1 MNLSPRRAGGG
12 FAQTCK
18 ISFVWGRLSTSTI
31 LGLGGK
37 PAMATLGLVATR
49 SITTSQPAV
58 NCDVCGRNLLRGEL
72 PDVFLAAGERR
83 VVCDL
88 CVGRAA
94 NEGWLREGDGESLT
108 LRPPRGRRARTLV
121 GRLRQRREQARAD
134 ASEPVPWA
142 EEIADE
148 PASFADAYHGAHDAA
163 PPSLAAE
170 PAPAEPQ
177 SPSPSP
183 SPPAVRAARA
193 VESSGAWGSARSVHA
208 VPANSEQRAI
218 RALEIFNGG
227 EGPRRVAGV
236 ARSLG
241 APGVTARPLDDS
253 TLVSVVVAWELCWY
267 RYEVDLADEDSG
279 AHVSEQG
286 LELTE
291 LAPVD
296 RVVNA
301 RADERGELQML
312 SLEA

>member
-1 MNLSPRRAGGG
+1 M
-12 FAQTCK
+12 
-18 ISFVWGRLSTSTI
+18 
-31 LGLGGK
+31 
-37 PAMATLGLVATR
+37 ATR

-94 NEGWLREGDGESLT
+94 NEGWQREGDGASLT
-108 LRPPRGRRARTLV
+108 MRPPRGRRARTLV
-121 GRLRQRREQARAD
+121 GRLRQRREQARTD
-134 ASEPVPWA
+134 ASEPAPWP
-142 EEIADE
+142 EELADE
-148 PASFADAYHGAHDAA
+148 PPSFADAYDGAQA
-163 PPSLAAE
+163 PALPSVAE
-170 PAPAEPQ
+170 PVPAEPLSPAPAPA
-177 SPSPSP
+177 PSP

-193 VESSGAWGSARSVHA
+193 AESSGAWRSARSVHA
-208 VPANSEQRAI
+208 VPANAEQRAL

-241 APGVTARPLDDS
+241 APGVTARPLEDS

-267 RYEVDLADEDSG
+267 RYEVDLAEEGSG

-291 LAPVD
+291 LEPVD
-296 RVVNA
+296 RVANA
-301 RADERGELQML
+301 RANESGELQML
-312 SLEA
+312 SP